1 MLIVAAA
8 APALVV
14 TETELKTKAAVT
26 LEVKETVTET
36 QQHHLL

>member
-8 APALVV
+8 ALVV